1 MRTSDRVALT
11 IALGM
16 LVAVFC
22 LLFYYASRMGGD
34 RRKAELV
41 SLECSMWMIYDRAT
55 LRGKAPTPSTVDS
68 NQISAVIHSEGTE
81 RLGGLPSFV
90 NPKDVFLPT
99 KSIPVPSRELLF
111 AVQVN
116 KNTMYGIDGS
126 RNFRIVSPSEFQK
139 WPHASLLNR

>member
-1 MRTSDRVALT
+1 
-11 IALGM
+11 
-16 LVAVFC
+16 
-22 LLFYYASRMGGD
+22 MGGD

-55 LRGKAPTPSTVDS
+55 LRGKAPTLSMVDS
-68 NQISAVIHSEGTE
+68 NQISTVIHREGTE
-81 RLGGLPSFV
+81 RLDGLPSFV

-111 AVQVN
+111 AVQTDKHAV
-116 KNTMYGIDGS
+116 YGIDGN

-139 WPHASLLNR
+139 WPHAPLSSK